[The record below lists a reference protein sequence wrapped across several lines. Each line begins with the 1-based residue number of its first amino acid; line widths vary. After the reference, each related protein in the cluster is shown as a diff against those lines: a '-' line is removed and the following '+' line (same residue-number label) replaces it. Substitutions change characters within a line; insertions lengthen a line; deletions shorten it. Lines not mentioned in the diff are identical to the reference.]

1 MKEFKGKVAV
11 VTGAASGIGRGMAE
25 AFAAAGMKVV
35 LGDIEAPAVEET
47 TRSLRDAGADVHV
60 VVMDVSKQDHVDEL
74 AKQTL
79 SKYGA
84 VHVVCNNAGVFV
96 GYGESWRASLDA
108 WNWIM
113 GVNLLGVVHGLRTFL
128 PIMID
133 QGDEAHVVNT
143 ASLGGLIAGG
153 VTLYGTT
160 KFAVVGLSENVYSEL
175 KRGAFK
181 PNISVLCPGFVNTKI
196 MDSHRNRPSNFP
208 DAAAP
213 EIGPVAEQVREFRR
227 RAADALKNAMS
238 PREVGEKVLAGIR
251 EKRFYILTH
260 PNFNPAIEQRMTDIL
275 NGNNPMVTAS
285 PELLKKMN
293 LPAASA
299 EASTGREAR

>member
-1 MKEFKGKVAV
+1 MKEFKAKVAV

-35 LGDIEAPAVEET
+35 LGDVEAPAVEET
-47 TRSLRDAGADVHV
+47 ARSLRDAGADVHV

-79 SKYGA
+79 RKYGA

-96 GYGESWRASLDA
+96 GYGESWKASLDA
-108 WNWIM
+108 WNWIV
-113 GVNLLGVVHGLRTFL
+113 GVNLMGVVHGLRTFL
-128 PIMID
+128 PIMIE

-160 KFAVVGLSENVYSEL
+160 KFAVVGLSENLYLEL
-175 KRGAFK
+175 KRGGLK
-181 PNISVLCPGFVNTKI
+181 PNISVLCPGFVDTKI

-208 DAAAP
+208 DAAPP
-213 EIGPVAEQVREFRR
+213 EAGPVAEQVREFRR

-238 PREVGEKVLAGIR
+238 PREVGAKVLAAIR
-251 EKRFYILTH
+251 EERFYILTH

-275 NGNNPMVTAS
+275 NGNDPLVTAS

-293 LPAASA
+293 LPAPGV
-299 EASTGREAR
+299 EASIGREAR